1 MSRHEQRFRE
11 LVRGLL
17 AIGVKPTPTKI
28 NRFLG
33 RTGRRK
39 VNNING
45 REAAWRRQELLTAG
59 WTEPRW
65 ITAPMALDDSDG
77 FFTDWEPPT

>member
-1 MSRHEQRFRE
+1 MTRHEREFRQ
-11 LVRGLL
+11 LCRGLL

-33 RTGRRK
+33 RTNRSK

-45 REAAWRRQELLTAG
+45 REARWRREELLAAG
-59 WTEPRW
+59 WKEP
-65 ITAPMALDDSDG
+65 MM
-77 FFTDWEPPT
+77 FFDMNYNPTSLGLWEPPR

>member
-17 AIGVKPTPTKI
+17 AIGVAPTPTKI

-33 RTGRRK
+33 RTRRAK

-45 REAAWRRQELLTAG
+45 REAAWRAQELVAAG
-59 WTEPRW
+59 WTPPEWVDFIPGNVYAGGYYTRW
-65 ITAPMALDDSDG
+65 M
-77 FFTDWEPPT
+77 PPT

>member
-1 MSRHEQRFRE
+1 MTRHEASFRQ

-17 AIGVKPTPTKI
+17 AIGVKPTPTKL

-33 RTGRRK
+33 RTNRAK

-45 REAAWRRQELLTAG
+45 REAQWRREELLFAG
-59 WTEPRW
+59 WTPPYGTR
-65 ITAPMALDDSDG
+65 TQLDS
-77 FFTDWEPPT
+77 WEPPA

>member
-1 MSRHEQRFRE
+1 MTPHEKRFRE
-11 LVRGLL
+11 IVRGML

-39 VNNING
+39 SNNING
-45 REAAWRRQELLTAG
+45 REAAWRREELLAAG
-59 WTEPRW
+59 WLEPVPYHDQYYN
-65 ITAPMALDDSDG
+65 ISYLG
-77 FFTDWEPPT
+77 QWERPR